1 MVAHVLCKHEAGVRF
16 SHGPPNLFR
25 LDIHGEYARLLTGE
39 GWFDPNRRS
48 QIICVRF
55 VEYVWPSKPKDA
67 GSNPVARSKFVG
79 ISPSW
84 SKALVFE
91 ISIVGSNPTIP
102 AKF

>member
-1 MVAHVLCKHEAGVRF
+1 MGAHELCKLEVGVRF
-16 SHGPPNLFR
+16 PAGPPNLFR

-39 GWFDPNRRS
+39 GWFNSNRRS
-48 QIICVRF
+48 QV
-55 VEYVWPSKPKDA
+55 
-67 GSNPVARSKFVG
+67 FVG

-102 AKF
+102 AKFARNGLA